1 MIARY
6 TLFYAGI
13 YIAASIL
20 MFTILTVFDLP
31 GSNGASIAVVILTAV
46 FAGQL
51 FVKEQHRAPSSGER
65 HQLAGAFTAAGV
77 AISVVQL
84 GLILWLAF
92 SPLERQLLMQDLG
105 NDMINIMVGVSMVV
119 LMILYGVTW
128 LGIGL
133 GCKAMLKQQA
143 KQKAAS
149 ERS

>member
-6 TLFYAGI
+6 TIFYAGI

-46 FAGQL
+46 FTGQL
-51 FVKEQHRAPSSGER
+51 FVKEQHRAPSPRER
-65 HQLAGAFTAAGV
+65 HQLAGAFIAAGV

-84 GLILWLAF
+84 GLIFWLAF
-92 SPLERQLLMQDLG
+92 SSLERQLLMQDLS
-105 NDMINIMVGVSMVV
+105 NDMINIMLGVSVVV
-119 LMILYGVTW
+119 LVILYGVTW

-133 GCKAMLKQQA
+133 GSKAMLKQRA
-143 KQKAAS
+143 KLKGNS